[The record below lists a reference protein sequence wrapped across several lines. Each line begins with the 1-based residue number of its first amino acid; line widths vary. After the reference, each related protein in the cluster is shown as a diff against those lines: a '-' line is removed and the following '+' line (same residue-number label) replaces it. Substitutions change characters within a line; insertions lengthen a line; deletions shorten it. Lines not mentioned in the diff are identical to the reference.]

1 MTASEDCGTWQA
13 KTPGKIY
20 NESVQ
25 TVSKGSQIY
34 QIVPYQPSSDPPTIH
49 EADNINSKTSHA
61 SLSQTPS
68 QFIMIKNDSRPVDV
82 SFINTSG
89 THNLSQEQKTL
100 EYRHSQ
106 ILMTE
111 DSQLDIESPQKHK
124 KMNDIA
130 REFPIEMRKQNMIFS
145 KEMSASPKPSNIEI
159 SPNQQS

>member
-1 MTASEDCGTWQA
+1 MTGSEECGTWQA

-34 QIVPYQPSSDPPTIH
+34 QIIPYQPSSDPPTIH
-49 EADNINSKTSHA
+49 EADNINSRASYG

-89 THNLSQEQKTL
+89 THNQSQEPKNL
-100 EYRHSQ
+100 EYRHSL

-111 DSQLDIESPQKHK
+111 DSQLDIESPLKHQKV
-124 KMNDIA
+124 NDITG
-130 REFPIEMRKQNMIFS
+130 
-145 KEMSASPKPSNIEI
+145 
-159 SPNQQS
+159 